1 MVTKHTT
8 KIAKQKSKDVL
19 KINTEMY
26 NIFKIPIFINIDVLM
41 VIYLHYHKTWVFGL
55 LSFDFMFISQF
66 ISQ

>member
-41 VIYLHYHKTWVFGL
+41 VIYLHYHKT
-55 LSFDFMFISQF
+55 
-66 ISQ
+66 